1 MQSMGTSQTAGC
13 PNTNRRSVRMSHRVS
28 KMAIKPTIEE
38 LGFICE
44 KVDEQEFKFIQFIKL
59 TIL

>member
-1 MQSMGTSQTAGC
+1 
-13 PNTNRRSVRMSHRVS
+13 MSHRVS